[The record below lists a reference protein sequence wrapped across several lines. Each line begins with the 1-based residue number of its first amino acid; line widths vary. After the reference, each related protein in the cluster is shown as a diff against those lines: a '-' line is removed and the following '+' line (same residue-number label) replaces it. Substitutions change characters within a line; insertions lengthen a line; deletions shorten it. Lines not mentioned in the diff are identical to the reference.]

1 MLDLT
6 PALRLFARRRRA
18 RLDALD
24 PAATQEAELLKLVAR
39 AAGTEFGRDHGFSG
53 IRSVKDFQAR
63 VPLRRY
69 EDFWEAYWEK
79 PFPTLADVSWPG
91 TIPYFAVTSGTTTGV
106 TKYVPCSAAMTRSN
120 IRASLDILVHH
131 VAARPKSRIMSGRG
145 FVLGGSTA
153 LVDQAPGIRSGD
165 LSGIAAAEVPRWA
178 RPRYFPPRDLALI
191 ADWEEKIA
199 RLAPASLKAGI
210 TSVSG
215 TPSWL
220 LIFFDALHALR
231 PDLPHRLASYYPDL
245 ELLVHGGIGFEPYR
259 RQFEAL
265 LAGGHAELR
274 EVYAASEGFVAT
286 ADRGSGEGMRANLDI
301 GLFFEFVPVEELDGP
316 DPTRHWIADAEPG
329 VNYALVLS
337 SCAGVWSYVV
347 GDTVRLVERG
357 PPRLLVTGRTS
368 YTLSAFGEH
377 LIGAEIEH
385 AIASAAEAIGETVA
399 DFCVG
404 ALFPA
409 AKGELGGHLFIVE
422 FGETLPDKERL
433 ARFAERLDAALAET
447 NEDYAAHRA
456 GGFGLEPPRVHAV
469 PHGTFAAWMKA
480 RGKLGG
486 QNKVPRVIND
496 AALFEDLRAFAGVG

>member
-18 RLDALD
+18 NLAALN
-24 PAATQEAELLKLVAR
+24 PAATQEAELLKLLRR
-39 AAGTEFGRDHGFSG
+39 AADTTFGRDHGFSK
-53 IRSVKDFQAR
+53 ISSVKDFQAR

-79 PFPTLADVSWPG
+79 PFPTLTDVSWPG
-91 TIPYFAVTSGTTTGV
+91 TIPYFAVTSGTTKGV
-106 TKYVPCSAAMTRSN
+106 TKYIPCSAAMNKSN

-131 VAARPKSRIMSGRG
+131 VTARPQSRLMAGRG

-153 LVDQAPGIRSGD
+153 LTVHAPGIRSGD

-191 ADWEEKIA
+191 ADWEEKMA
-199 RLAPASLKAGI
+199 RLAPASLEAQI

-245 ELLVHGGIGFEPYR
+245 ELVVHGGIGFEPYQ

-265 LAGGHAELR
+265 LEGSHAELR
-274 EVYAASEGFVAT
+274 EVYAASEGFIAT
-286 ADRGSGEGMRANLDI
+286 ADRGSGEGMRVNLDT
-301 GLFFEFVPVEELDGP
+301 GLFFEFVPLDELESP
-316 DPTRHWIADAEPG
+316 NPTRHWIADAEPG

-347 GDTVRLVERG
+347 GDTVRLVDRD
-357 PPRLLVTGRTS
+357 PPRLLVTGRTA
-368 YTLSAFGEH
+368 YMLSAFGEH
-377 LIGAEIEH
+377 LIGEEIEH
-385 AIASAAEAIGETVA
+385 AIATAADEIGEMVA
-399 DFCVG
+399 DFSVG
-404 ALFPA
+404 ALFPK
-409 AKGELGGHLFIVE
+409 AKGELGRHLYIVE
-422 FGETLPDKERL
+422 FGETLPGNDKL
-433 ARFAERLDAALAET
+433 AAFAKTLDAALCET

-456 GGFGLEPPRVHAV
+456 GGFGLHSPRVHAV
-469 PHGTFAAWMKA
+469 PHGSFAGWMKK

-486 QNKVPRVIND
+486 QNKVPRIIND
-496 AALFEDLRAFAGVG
+496 EALFQDLRDFTKAA